1 MRATDWA
8 YLAGVLD
15 SDGCVNISKQKGRR
29 EPKRS
34 QYTLRVCITN
44 TSRILIDWLLTE
56 IGGTAYISN
65 LTAPKH
71 HKTAWRWTVRGYEA
85 IPILRK
91 VIPYL
96 RVKCKRAELAIQF
109 AKTLRSDSRKLTDKE
124 LKQRERLHAIL
135 RSMNT
140 TGRLR

>member
-1 MRATDWA
+1 MLATDWA

-15 SDGCVNISKQKGRR
+15 SDGCVSISKQTRNNR
-29 EPKRS
+29 PYYS
-34 QYTLRVCITN
+34 LRVFIAN
-44 TSRILIDWLLTE
+44 SSRPLIDWLLTN
-56 IGGTAYISN
+56 IGGSAFISN
-65 LTAPKH
+65 RHAPKH
-71 HKTAWRWTVRGYEA
+71 HKTVWRWTVRGYEA